1 MLSSI
6 SIGIYAKDISMGYRE
21 LPLEEQMPPAFHE
34 WLRWLPLQEDK
45 PPTTVRA
52 YSQGFRRLV
61 SFAEI
66 QPEHF
71 RPDSFGQAEI
81 TDAVRTMRSSGEVS
95 RATLNQTL
103 AAAKS
108 FFDYCVA
115 DLGVGSV
122 PDIGRIRKVSQ
133 LAVEQS
139 EPTYYSGSE
148 IRDLYRVAATEIRD
162 DDIGGRVRWAERD
175 FAMVTVLAALGLRAA
190 ELYSIDLDWIT
201 QDLLN
206 DNNHQVLRV
215 LGKGSKVRR
224 LPLSKEL
231 LEVLNRWLEVR
242 SERFGDPMADD
253 PLFVTKDGER
263 FNYRRLRYWLLTLN
277 RAAGLRDRS
286 LHSLRHTAGVQ
297 WAANGVP
304 MNEIQSLLG
313 HASINTTGIY
323 TEVAARGLIDAV
335 KASEANRLISETLR
349 EMDK

>member
-1 MLSSI
+1 
-6 SIGIYAKDISMGYRE
+6 MGYRE
-21 LPLEEQMPPAFHE
+21 LPLEEAMPAAFHE

-52 YSQGFRRLV
+52 YSQGLRRLV

-66 QPEHF
+66 SPADF

-115 DLGVGSV
+115 DLGVGTV

-148 IRDLYRVAATEIRD
+148 VRDLYRVAATPIKD

-190 ELYSIDLDWIT
+190 ELCAIDIDWIT
-201 QDLLN
+201 QDLVS
-206 DNNHQVLRV
+206 DSNHKVLRV

-224 LPLSKEL
+224 LPLSVEL
-231 LEVLNRWLEVR
+231 LEVLDRWQIVR
-242 SERFGDPMADD
+242 TERFGSPLADD

-335 KASEANRLISETLR
+335 RASEANRLISETLR
-349 EMDK
+349 EVTR